1 MENTNNTEDIWYQF
15 DALPFNAK
23 QEVVDFIAF
32 LTQRYE
38 SHINTKRPSLKEEGF
53 VGIWKDRE
61 DMEDSSSWVQELR
74 TKEWGAI
81 Q

>member
-1 MENTNNTEDIWYQF
+1 MENSNSIEELWRQF

-32 LTQRYE
+32 LTQRYKN
-38 SHINTKRPSLKEEGF
+38 HINTNRPSLKEEGF
-53 VGIWKDRE
+53 VGIWQDRE

-74 TKEWGAI
+74 TKEWRA
-81 Q
+81 